1 MLKTILIVVN
11 WWATNLLRAWWC
23 FAQLPKRRRNKL
35 SASAGWEAATA
46 MNFSARPLFYSRTGE
61 RQTGFPELDCFV
73 ASEKS
78 RQQRF
83 FASSCNFFV
92 TTHPLPRPTPPPFC
106 RKCAPAKSTHP
117 CPFECRVQKPPPSI
131 PASIGSETY
140 QHWNFSL
147 LLLQIFWKNISIIV
161 KLSIFKYQVST
172 MYSKMSS
179 NSSSNSSAFC
189 AQR

>member
-92 TTHPLPRPTPPPFC
+92 ATHPLPRPTPPPFLQKM
-106 RKCAPAKSTHP
+106 RP
-117 CPFECRVQKPPPSI
+117 CKVNPSLPLWVQGSKTSPINTCLNWIRDLSALKFFPFATSDFLEKYFNYC
-131 PASIGSETY
+131 ETI
-140 QHWNFSL
+140 NF
-147 LLLQIFWKNISIIV
+147 
-161 KLSIFKYQVST
+161 
-172 MYSKMSS
+172 
-179 NSSSNSSAFC
+179 
-189 AQR
+189 